1 VTAIEIF
8 LRNDSRASA
17 LFCTVTGG
25 LALPDETR
33 GKKKRALA
41 GSPAFYRDKAE
52 VMRKQA
58 KAVQSPEAKAQLLK
72 LAEHWER
79 LAQTVEHPN
88 W

>member
-1 VTAIEIF
+1 V
-8 LRNDSRASA
+8 
-17 LFCTVTGG
+17 
-25 LALPDETR
+25 
-33 GKKKRALA
+33 A
-41 GSPAFYRDKAE
+41 GSPEFYRQKAG

-58 KAVQSPEAKAQLLK
+58 AAVQSAEAKAQLLT

>member
-1 VTAIEIF
+1 
-8 LRNDSRASA
+8 
-17 LFCTVTGG
+17 
-25 LALPDETR
+25 LPDKAQP
-33 GKKKRALA
+33 GKKRAVA
-41 GSPAFYRDKAE
+41 GSPEFYRQKAG

-58 KAVQSPEAKAQLLK
+58 AAVQSAEAKAQLLT

>member
-1 VTAIEIF
+1 M
-8 LRNDSRASA
+8 
-17 LFCTVTGG
+17 
-25 LALPDETR
+25 PDETR
-33 GKKKRALA
+33 GEKKRVVQ
-41 GSPAFYRDKAE
+41 GTPEFYRERAE

-58 KAVQSPEAKAQLLK
+58 QAVRSPEAKAQLLK